1 MAEVTAAELTTYE
14 ADMTE
19 HQQLLFQ
26 TEYNAVKKDRHI
38 ALALSVLFGTLGVDR
53 FYIGNIGMGVL
64 KLLTGGL
71 CGILYVLDWFL
82 IMGRTDDHNRAKAQE
97 IAVAVKAM
105 PEAAPP
111 PPPPPPALESAS
123 ESSEETDQE

>member
-1 MAEVTAAELTTYE
+1 MAEVTAMELTKYE

-26 TEYNAVKKDRHI
+26 SQYDAAKKDRHI
-38 ALALSVLFGTLGVDR
+38 ALVLSVLFGTLGVDR

-97 IAVAVKAM
+97 IAAAIKAT
-105 PEAAPP
+105 PAAAPP
-111 PPPPPPALESAS
+111 PPPPPPALESAP
-123 ESSEETDQE
+123 ESAEETEQE